1 MRSSCITHPAR
12 EPLLV
17 IRKSQV
23 DFCQGNVCAAA
34 LLSFFEYWH
43 NIRLDQAVK
52 SEVENRIAEA
62 HGEPPTQNVSLWQ
75 FHTAEE
81 LSEGIMGLYSR
92 NKITEGIDLLVKLG
106 AIEVGRNPN
115 ERYKFDNTR
124 YFLLN
129 PALINAWFRVNSGI
143 TDTSELTDR
152 STEMGRPSRSTG
164 TPSRSNHATITE
176 TTEKITVGEN
186 PNSDFDFFSKNANG
200 KSNGAGL
207 VDAAELDGRVNRD
220 YPQAIDRE
228 VGNLLDADQTGNGY
242 SALNDPAGIAE
253 SPEQLA
259 ALQNLSLIHI
269 SEPTRPY

>member
-129 PALINAWFRVNSGI
+129 PALINACF
-143 TDTSELTDR
+143 
-152 STEMGRPSRSTG
+152 
-164 TPSRSNHATITE
+164 A
-176 TTEKITVGEN
+176 
-186 PNSDFDFFSKNANG
+186 
-200 KSNGAGL
+200 
-207 VDAAELDGRVNRD
+207 
-220 YPQAIDRE
+220 
-228 VGNLLDADQTGNGY
+228 
-242 SALNDPAGIAE
+242 
-253 SPEQLA
+253 
-259 ALQNLSLIHI
+259 
-269 SEPTRPY
+269 